1 MQRTGMDT
9 VARSA
14 ELEKEINS
22 EAVAAQVCH
31 RVIFSSGTVVVWHR
45 DLSDQTSNL
54 PQSAV
59 TVCHSHR
66 A

>member
-14 ELEKEINS
+14 ELGKEINS

-31 RVIFSSGTVVVWHR
+31 RVIFSSGTVVV
-45 DLSDQTSNL
+45 
-54 PQSAV
+54 
-59 TVCHSHR
+59 
-66 A
+66 